1 MKHVLVTGGA
11 GYIGSHTVI
20 SLVEQGYHP
29 VIVDDLRNSSETILN
44 GLNTLCSTNFTHI
57 NIDICDYN
65 SVRTVFSSHSIGA
78 VIHFAAYKSV
88 GESCVLPLKYY
99 QNNLIALMN
108 MLEACTEFSVSSF
121 VFSSSCTVYGEP
133 DQKQVFENTPKRLP
147 ESPYGYT
154 KWMGEQII
162 EDLYRNIPSFNT
174 VCLRY
179 FNPIGAHPSGLI
191 GELPVGIPNNLLP
204 YITQTAA
211 GLRDYLTIFGRDY
224 TTPDGTCIRDYIHVC
239 DVADAHVC
247 ALTFKAEQPLNTF
260 NIGTGRGTS
269 VLEMVNLFNT
279 VTGKSLPYQFGAR
292 RSGDI
297 TEIYANV
304 DHAKQQLGWTAK
316 RSIEEAIGDAW
327 RWEQKH
333 LKAND

>member
-1 MKHVLVTGGA
+1 MKHVIVTGGA

-29 VIVDDLRNSSETILN
+29 VILDDLRNSSETILN
-44 GLNTLCSTNFTHI
+44 GLNTLCSANFTHI
-57 NIDICDYN
+57 NIDICDYK
-65 SVRTVFSSHSIGA
+65 SVRAVFSSYSIEA

-88 GESCVLPLKYY
+88 GESCLLPLKYY

-108 MLEACTEFSVSSF
+108 MLEACTEFSVSTF

-133 DQKQVFENTPKRLP
+133 DQKQVFEYTPKRLP

-162 EDLYRNIPSFNT
+162 EDLYRNNPSFNT

-211 GLRDYLTIFGRDY
+211 GLRDFLTIFGNDY
-224 TTPDGTCIRDYIHVC
+224 STPDGTCIRDYIHVC

-247 ALTFKAEQPLNTF
+247 ALTFKAEQPFNTF

-269 VLEMVNLFNT
+269 VLEMVKLFNT
-279 VTGKSLPYQFGAR
+279 VTGKSLPFRFGSR

-304 DHAKQQLGWTAK
+304 DHAKQQLGWAAK
-316 RSIEEAIGDAW
+316 RTIEEAIGDAW

-333 LKAND
+333 LKSND